1 VDETRSIILLLIG
14 LIIILQLGKFVFS
27 VTPVFALGMGEKA
40 NSSGSGSRLSEENGT
55 MTNGKNMINSARNM
69 TFGSSLEN
77 TKMHLTE
84 AIMDLKEG
92 DTKGAIMQLN
102 MTLEGI
108 KMHETEMMQM
118 INRTS
123 SPENKTR

>member
-1 VDETRSIILLLIG
+1 VDETKSIILLFIG

-40 NSSGSGSRLSEENGT
+40 NSSGSRLSEENGT

-123 SPENKTR
+123 SPENQTR